1 MLFPFFLIIMPT
13 ACGSSWPR
21 DQTRTTAMTHTG
33 EVTMPDPQPLD
44 HQGTPKCCF
53 LFRFPG
59 CDGSRLWVCWMKS
72 LPPMLHW
79 IHTCSSVWN
88 LPSSWASFIPLF
100 LMMTGQRKQQ
110 KQQDLEVAG
119 TWGKWWV
126 LKPLPLHSLRWALHI
141 VTWAS
146 FTSFMSSPENP
157 WLFQPWSQVRSI
169 YLVWTLLFCGH
180 SAGCVF
186 REANIWGRWFCFPK
200 IDLETAVVQAMVD
213 HNGP

>member
-1 MLFPFFLIIMPT
+1 MSLLNEVPASHTLLNPHLLFCL
-13 ACGSSWPR
+13 
-21 DQTRTTAMTHTG
+21 
-33 EVTMPDPQPLD
+33 
-44 HQGTPKCCF
+44 
-53 LFRFPG
+53 
-59 CDGSRLWVCWMKS
+59 KS
-72 LPPMLHW
+72 
-79 IHTCSSVWN
+79 
-88 LPSSWASFIPLF
+88 PLF
-100 LMMTGQRKQQ
+100 LGLLHSIISEMTGQRKQQ

-119 TWGKWWV
+119 NWGKSWV
-126 LKPLPLHSLRWALHI
+126 LKPFPLHSLRWALHI

-146 FTSFMSSPENP
+146 FTSFMYSPENP

-169 YLVWTLLFCGH
+169 YLVWTLLVWGH